1 MKPWAMEPWATDPW
15 ATWGSSR
22 EKPPVEAAASTGR
35 SQQCPTQPHCA
46 PMESIRVL
54 SPPQHPQEHPK
65 PSRPAA
71 PRCHLLVTASTW
83 RWWPWPRA
91 GGQTP
96 PPSPRAAGPHPRRSE
111 SKRRGWRVA
120 PHRGLLPCPA
130 PSSPAWVLAGAG
142 TGVCRGTGGSR
153 RGAEPGPRASS
164 IEHMICCGSFPAA
177 WSQPRASTDDG
188 FNCFQIR

>member
-1 MKPWAMEPWATDPW
+1 MEPW

-22 EKPPVEAAASTGR
+22 EKPPVEAAASAGR
-35 SQQCPTQPHCA
+35 SQRCPTPAPLCPNGEHQGAEPSSAPTGIPLSHPVLLPHAAISLSQQARGDGNRGQDLVAKLLCRA
-46 PMESIRVL
+46 PEWQDPI
-54 SPPQHPQEHPK
+54 QD
-65 PSRPAA
+65 A
-71 PRCHLLVTASTW
+71 PRAS
-83 RWWPWPRA
+83 
-91 GGQTP
+91 G
-96 PPSPRAAGPHPRRSE
+96 
-111 SKRRGWRVA
+111 VA
-120 PHRGLLPCPA
+120 PHRGLLPCPT

-164 IEHMICCGSFPAA
+164 IKHMICCGSFPAA